1 MNILHISYH
10 TSPLTSLGRNDGGGM
25 STYVHELCN
34 VLSKSNKVTV
44 ITSDDSESDKKN
56 DYRNLVY
63 SKLDQNTEMKTK
75 VNNLD
80 SFYKEY
86 VHSDI
91 NEGSIDVE
99 VVHAHYWLSGIL
111 AKRLKQDFSIPF
123 VYSSHSYGLFVGMNK
138 STKFRI
144 EQEREVMLS
153 ADVIIASSDFEV
165 KFISDNYGIDKSK
178 IKIIYPGVN
187 SKIFFPDISFT
198 TSNVKKILCVGRI
211 QEQKGQHKVVEFM
224 SFLSGLGINF
234 HVYFVGEPSGEK
246 GSLYFDELKELI
258 IQNNYSESVT
268 FLGSLNQE
276 QLGQELRSTDLLLHA
291 AEFES
296 FGLVAVEANACG
308 TPVLTLNDGSLREI
322 VRDNINGLFTE
333 NFNNNDKLNNFINT
347 VLLDKEKASLIRE
360 SSYESTEK
368 YSWGKTGANTI
379 SIYEQLS

>member
-34 VLSKSNKVTV
+34 VLSKRNKVTV
-44 ITSDDSESDKKN
+44 ITSDDSESDRKN
-56 DYRNLVY
+56 DYRNLVF
-63 SKLDQNTEMKTK
+63 SKLDQNTEIKTK

-86 VHSDI
+86 VDSDI

-111 AKRLKQDFSIPF
+111 AKRLKQDFSLPF

-153 ADVIIASSDFEV
+153 ADVITASSDFEL
-165 KFISDNYGIDKSK
+165 KFLSDNYGIDKSK

-187 SKIFFPDISFT
+187 SKIFFPDTGFT
-198 TSNVKKILCVGRI
+198 TSKVKKILCVGRI

-224 SFLSGLGINF
+224 SFLSDLGINF
-234 HVYFVGEPSGEK
+234 NVYFVGEPSGEK

-258 IQNNYSESVT
+258 MQNNYSESVT

-276 QLGQELRSTDLLLHA
+276 QLGQELRTTDLLLHT

-296 FGLVAVEANACG
+296 FGLVAIEANACG
-308 TPVLTLNDGSLREI
+308 TPVLTLNNGSLREI
-322 VRDNINGLFTE
+322 IRDNINGLFTE
-333 NFNNNDKLNNFINT
+333 NFNNDKLNNFINT

-368 YSWGKTGANTI
+368 YSWGKTGVNTI

>member
-1 MNILHISYH
+1 
-10 TSPLTSLGRNDGGGM
+10 
-25 STYVHELCN
+25 
-34 VLSKSNKVTV
+34 
-44 ITSDDSESDKKN
+44 
-56 DYRNLVY
+56 
-63 SKLDQNTEMKTK
+63 
-75 VNNLD
+75 
-80 SFYKEY
+80 
-86 VHSDI
+86 
-91 NEGSIDVE
+91 
-99 VVHAHYWLSGIL
+99 
-111 AKRLKQDFSIPF
+111 
-123 VYSSHSYGLFVGMNK
+123 
-138 STKFRI
+138 
-144 EQEREVMLS
+144 
-153 ADVIIASSDFEV
+153 
-165 KFISDNYGIDKSK
+165 
-178 IKIIYPGVN
+178 
-187 SKIFFPDISFT
+187 
-198 TSNVKKILCVGRI
+198 
-211 QEQKGQHKVVEFM
+211 M

-258 IQNNYSESVT
+258 IQNNYSQSVT

-368 YSWGKTGANTI
+368 YSWGKTGVNTI